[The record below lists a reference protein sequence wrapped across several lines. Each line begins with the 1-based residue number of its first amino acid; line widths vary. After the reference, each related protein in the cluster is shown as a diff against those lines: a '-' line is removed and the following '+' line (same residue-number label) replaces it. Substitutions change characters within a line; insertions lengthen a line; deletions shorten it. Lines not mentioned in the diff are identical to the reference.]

1 MKKKSPENDKPGT
14 TACGQIVELLVADG
28 VITREQLQYAQ
39 RVHGKLQSAKT
50 LIDVLQELEFLK
62 RGDLVRTLRD
72 NSLTIRIGDLMVEL
86 GYLKQSELLTAL
98 NLQKEES
105 AAGAGRKMLGDI
117 FIEKGFIE
125 ERRLIEVLS
134 FQLGYPV
141 AELEFRKLDRK
152 LFAKAPFEVFRDELF
167 VPFDMEDGIVSVA
180 FANPLERYSRVAAEK
195 IFGRNL
201 RPAIATRSSVL
212 AAIASAQ
219 KSAVNDEVT
228 AADESTVVGMI
239 NKLFDDAMTQG
250 ASDIHIEPLKDRL
263 RIRLRHDGIMM
274 PHLELPLDIAPQ
286 LTSRIKVMAQADIA
300 EKRRHQDGRILYESR
315 LHGFNLDLRVSFYIT
330 IFGEK
335 IVLRLLNKKEAI
347 LDITQ
352 IGMAPRML
360 KQFMEDALET
370 PSGVMIITGPT
381 GSGKTST
388 LYGCVS
394 HLNNI
399 NTSIITA
406 EDPVEYVIEGVSQC
420 SINQKIGV
428 TFEETL
434 RHIVRQDP
442 DVIVLGEIRDN
453 FSAETAIQAALTG
466 HKVLTTFH
474 TEDSIGGLLRLMNM
488 QIESFLISS
497 TVVCVVAQRLLRLIC
512 NDCAETYI
520 PTPTEYGRLGYAAKD
535 LAGASFRQGRGC
547 KQCRFTGFRGRTA
560 IFELLIMNEAVKDAI
575 MQSKSSSEIRRL
587 SMETSGMVTLFED
600 GMVKA
605 ANGLV
610 SIQEVLRD
618 LPRIG
623 QPRPLME
630 LKRILGN

>member
-1 MKKKSPENDKPGT
+1 MQDKNPENDKPYSAG
-14 TACGQIVELLVADG
+14 GQIVKLLVADG
-28 VITREQLQYAQ
+28 VITREQLEYAQ

-62 RGDLVRTLRD
+62 RCDLVRTLRD
-72 NSLTIRIGDLMVEL
+72 NSLSIRIGDLLVEL

-98 NLQKEES
+98 NLQKEE
-105 AAGAGRKMLGDI
+105 AAQGAGRKMLGDI

-125 ERRLIEVLS
+125 EKRLIEALS
-134 FQLGYPV
+134 FQLGYPL

-152 LFAKAPFEVFRDELF
+152 LFAKAPYEIFRDELF
-167 VPFDMEDGIVSVA
+167 VPYATEDGVVSVA
-180 FANPLERYSRVAAEK
+180 FANPLERRVRVAAEQ
-195 IFGRNL
+195 IFGNNL
-201 RPAIATRSSVL
+201 VPAIATRSSIL
-212 AAIASAQ
+212 GAIASAQ
-219 KSAVNDEVT
+219 KTAGSEEVA

-239 NKLFDDAMTQG
+239 NKLFDDAMTLG

-274 PHLELPLDIAPQ
+274 PHLEMPLDIAPQ
-286 LTSRIKVMAQADIA
+286 LSSRIKVMAQADIA

-315 LHGFNLDLRVSFYIT
+315 LHGFNLDMRVSFYIT

-347 LDITQ
+347 LDINQ